1 MEQVTGQSSVS
12 RSFRALLQRKKQ
24 TTHTPENGDRPH
36 GISLPRKITSPS
48 HVSKEAKLVQSMPTP
63 TKAKGRLSTRERRK
77 NHRPPSMITDKRSSK
92 ASAERENA
100 HQERR
105 VTSGVKKIP
114 STSFQLDSTLS
125 KSAKDTNGNLKQPKK
140 QIRDTRSSSSAPP
153 STVPEEFLEADVS
166 TISSV
171 GSALNDIS
179 EGTAHLNIESLD
191 EEDVQ
196 LFCDNEKPMHDSTAT
211 PHLSVGGTSS
221 TKTNKLNPHASEFYP
236 EEGSKRK
243 PTTTCALPSS
253 VYNTL
258 NTQGGDKQSHTRG
271 TTRVKHSTH
280 EATNSKKA
288 ANITGLARA
297 IRMCSFRKYV
307 DTNLS
312 VSPNMAADKKR
323 QGRKRGQAPPIRPRA
338 ISANIAETYS
348 CPRVTMLDDTFKV
361 FVIDLVPPQI
371 CDLMLQLTEDHV
383 LNAATLARETWRKLY
398 TYTSLDLPCCEVVT
412 LRGFIS
418 QILNDICK
426 IIGDVFRAP
435 KSAARL
441 KPRTWKEPHMLR
453 YQKVKG
459 KPSHTGVKLHY
470 DGSHMTWQLMLSDGN
485 EYDGE

>member
-24 TTHTPENGDRPH
+24 TTHTPGNGDRPH

-48 HVSKEAKLVQSMPTP
+48 QVSKEASLVQSMPIS

-77 NHRPPSMITDKRSSK
+77 NHRPPSMITDMISSK
-92 ASAERENA
+92 ASAERDNA

-105 VTSGVKKIP
+105 VSSGVKKIP
-114 STSFQLDSTLS
+114 STSFQLDPTLS
-125 KSAKDTNGNLKQPKK
+125 KSAKNTNGNLQQPKK

-153 STVPEEFLEADVS
+153 
-166 TISSV
+166 
-171 GSALNDIS
+171 
-179 EGTAHLNIESLD
+179 
-191 EEDVQ
+191 
-196 LFCDNEKPMHDSTAT
+196 K
-211 PHLSVGGTSS
+211 TS
-221 TKTNKLNPHASEFYP
+221 KLNPHASEFYP
-236 EEGSKRK
+236 DEASKKK

-253 VYNTL
+253 VDNTL
-258 NTQGGDKQSHTRG
+258 NTQGGDKHSHTRC
-271 TTRVKHSTH
+271 TTRVKKSIH

-288 ANITGLARA
+288 ANMTGLARA

-312 VSPNMAADKKR
+312 VRPNIAADKKR
-323 QGRKRGQAPPIRPRA
+323 QGRKSGQAPLIRPRA
-338 ISANIAETYS
+338 IRANIAETYI
-348 CPRVTMLDDTFKV
+348 PRVTMLDDTFKV

-371 CDLMLQLTEDHV
+371 CDLILQLTEDHV

-412 LRGFIS
+412 LRGFIN
-418 QILNDICK
+418 QILNDINK

-470 DGSHMTWQLMLSDGN
+470 DGSHMTWQLMLSGEN